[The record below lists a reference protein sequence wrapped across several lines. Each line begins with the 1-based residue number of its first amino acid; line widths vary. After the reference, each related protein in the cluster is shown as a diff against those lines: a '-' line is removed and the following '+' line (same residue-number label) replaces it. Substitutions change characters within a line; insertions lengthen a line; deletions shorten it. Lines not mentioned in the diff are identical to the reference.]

1 MGIKLLNTLIKQY
14 CKTACKLKT
23 LFELKNKTIVVDI
36 SIYMYRFKSTNSLI
50 ENIYLLCSI
59 FYFYNINVLF
69 IFDGVPPQEKNHELK
84 KRKDEK
90 MRAKTEFYKIKEKKF
105 LSIED
110 KKKLK
115 NLQKIFT
122 TISKKDVIEVKK
134 IIKAWGMTYITAE
147 KEADELCAK
156 IVICGKA
163 YACMSEDTDL
173 FVYGCPRVLRYLSVR
188 NHTVVMYNFHNILNE
203 LGLDIIKFRKICIIS
218 GTDYNNSSTNIFQ
231 NYDMYKKDAIN
242 LSPQETKIYN
252 IFTLKKENCFN
263 NLLIKNDSINKKALI
278 KEMEKYNFI
287 FV

>member
-90 MRAKTEFYKIKEKKF
+90 MRAKTEFYKIKEKRF

-122 TISKKDVIEVKK
+122 TISKKDMIEVKK